1 MHVNIF
7 AAKAW
12 EYDLTDQ
19 KGTCLFCHR
28 RPDLLQT
35 TNVPTAARDAM
46 ITAGRWDESNNF

>member
-1 MHVNIF
+1 MHVNIL

-35 TNVPTAARDAM
+35 TNVPTAAHDAM